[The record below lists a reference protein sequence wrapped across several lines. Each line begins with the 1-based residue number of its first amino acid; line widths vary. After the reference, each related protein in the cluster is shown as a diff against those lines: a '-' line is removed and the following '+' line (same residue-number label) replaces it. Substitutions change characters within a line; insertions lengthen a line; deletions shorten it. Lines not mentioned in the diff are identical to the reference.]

1 MSATAFVATYVDA
14 DNLML
19 SASNGV
25 DYAYRATGPSDAN
38 PLVLLQHFRG
48 NLDNWDPALIDALAE
63 RRQVITFDNRGV
75 GASSGR
81 TPSTIAEMARDA
93 IDFIDALDVGEVD
106 LLGFSIGSFVAQE
119 IALVRPSIVRNM
131 VLASSAPQGA
141 SGMHGWAPEV
151 IAAVGQ
157 PETSPEGYLSVFF
170 TGSDAGRAAGQQA
183 AGRIF
188 GARTADRDAPTSWQ
202 TRLAQYDAVCAWGQP
217 NHALLERVSAIDKPV
232 FVANGDSDPMI
243 LPRYSY
249 LLAALIPGAQ
259 LKIYPD
265 AAHGFLFQHHAEFVA
280 DVDRFLAGERADAA
294 RPSYDAEC
302 AGSARCPS

>member
-1 MSATAFVATYVDA
+1 MSDTGLVATYVDVE
-14 DNLML
+14 NRVL

-25 DYAYRATGPSDAN
+25 DYAHRITGASDAP

-48 NLDNWDPALIDALAE
+48 NLDNWDPALIDALA
-63 RRQVITFDNRGV
+63 RSRQVITFDNRGV
-75 GASSGR
+75 AASSGT
-81 TPSTIAEMARDA
+81 TPSTISEMALDA
-93 IDFIDALDVGEVD
+93 IAFIDALELGEVD

-119 IALVRPSIVRNM
+119 IALVRPSIVRRL

-141 SGMHGWAPEV
+141 SGMHGWAADV

-170 TGSDAGRAAGQQA
+170 TGSDAGRAAGQQV

-188 GARTADRDAPTSWQ
+188 GARTVDRDAPTSWQ
-202 TRLAQYDAVCAWGQP
+202 TRLAQYDAVCDWGVP

-232 FVANGDSDPMI
+232 FIAAGDSDPMI

-249 LLAALIPGAQ
+249 LLAGLIPGAQ
-259 LKIYPD
+259 LRIYTD
-265 AAHGFLFQHHAEFVA
+265 AAHGFLFEHHREFA
-280 DVDRFLAGERADAA
+280 DDVDAFLTGD
-294 RPSYDAEC
+294 
-302 AGSARCPS
+302 

>member
-1 MSATAFVATYVDA
+1 MSESASIPTYVDA
-14 DNLML
+14 ENEVV

-25 DYAYRATGPSDAN
+25 DYAYRTTGASDGT

-48 NLDNWDPALIDALAE
+48 NLDNWDPALVDALA
-63 RRQVITFDNRGV
+63 RRRRVITFDNRGV
-75 GASSGR
+75 AASSGT
-81 TPSTIAEMARDA
+81 TPNTIAQMALDA
-93 IDFIDALDVGEVD
+93 IVFIAALEVGAVD

-141 SGMHGWAPEV
+141 RGMHGWAPEV

-157 PETSPEGYLSVFF
+157 PETSPDGYLSVFF
-170 TGSDAGRAAGQQA
+170 TGSEASRAAGQQA

-188 GARTADRDAPTSWQ
+188 GARTVNRDAPTSWQ

-217 NHALLERVSAIDKPV
+217 NHALLERVAAIDKPV
-232 FVANGDSDPMI
+232 FVANGDSDRMI

-249 LLAALIPGAQ
+249 LLAGLIPGAR

-265 AAHGFLFQHHAEFVA
+265 AAHGFLFQHHAEFAA
-280 DVDRFLAGERADAA
+280 DVDAFLTG
-294 RPSYDAEC
+294 
-302 AGSARCPS
+302 G